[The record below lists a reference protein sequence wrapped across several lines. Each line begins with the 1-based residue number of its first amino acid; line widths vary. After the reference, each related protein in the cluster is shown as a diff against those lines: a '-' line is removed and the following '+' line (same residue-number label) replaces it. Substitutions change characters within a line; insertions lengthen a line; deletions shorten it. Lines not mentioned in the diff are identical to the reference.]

1 MKKIM
6 KILISIVLIVLV
18 GCKKND
24 IVYKSFYL
32 EEAFS
37 IVPIVT
43 VMVDNPSLISDELA
57 NELSNITNELD
68 KKFNVFNDDSLISEI
83 NKNAGI
89 KEVEVDEEFLLVL
102 ECAISVS
109 QDTKINNK
117 VLYDVSIFSIWNE
130 WRFNE
135 NYYQLNNYSKIPSKD
150 VIKQKLPLVDYNKV
164 IIDKYNNTVYLQ
176 DKGMMIDLGSIVK
189 GYAAEKI
196 SLHLESKGLYN
207 NLIDVGGNVITMGKN
222 IGTNKNWKAGI
233 LEPYSIDNQIG
244 YIKTNSNKETLVT
257 SGVYQRYIIHQ
268 NEETKELEMYHH
280 ILNPLTGYPEDNE
293 LLSVTIITNNSMI
306 ADAYSTAIFL
316 LGLNKGLE
324 YVNNVDFLEAI
335 FITKNKEIILSKGI
349 ESRFVINENIYNEG
363 YKIINL

>member
-1 MKKIM
+1 MKKI
-6 KILISIVLIVLV
+6 ISFIISIVLIVLV
-18 GCKKND
+18 GCQKND
-24 IVYKSFYL
+24 IVYKTFYL

-37 IVPIVT
+37 IVPIVS
-43 VMVDNPSLISDELA
+43 VMVDNPNLISDELA
-57 NELSNITNELD
+57 NELSNITSMLD
-68 KKFNVFNDDSLISEI
+68 RKFNVFNDDSMISEV

-89 KEVEVDEEFLLVL
+89 KEVKVDEEFLLVL
-102 ECAISVS
+102 ECAINTSKE
-109 QDTKINNK
+109 TKINNK

-130 WRFNE
+130 WKFNE
-135 NYYQLNNYSKIPSKD
+135 NYYQLNNYSQIPSED
-150 VIKQKLPLVDYNKV
+150 IIKQKLPLIDYNKI
-164 IIDKYNNTVYLQ
+164 IIDNSSNTVYLQ

-196 SLHLESKGLYN
+196 SLYLENKGLYN
-207 NLIDVGGNVITMGKN
+207 SLIDVGGNVITMGKN

-244 YIKTNSNKETLVT
+244 YIKTNDYKETLVT
-257 SGVYQRYIIHQ
+257 SGIYQRYIIHQ
-268 NEETKELEMYHH
+268 NKETKELEMYHH

-316 LGLNKGLE
+316 LGLNKGLD

-335 FITKNKEIILSKGI
+335 FITKNKEIILSSGI
-349 ESRFVINENIYNEG
+349 ESRFVINESIYTDG